1 MSGTEAVNPSTEAY
15 VEQYRAARPALPG
28 AGLAWLDDMR
38 DAAIDRFGAE
48 GFPTPRNEN
57 WKYTNLT
64 RLARTGFAE
73 PAAGSGAEGVAP
85 WLMGEGTCHRLVFV
99 NGRFEAGLSGIGD
112 LPDGVTL
119 APLAEIVAT
128 DPEAA
133 RPVLAGAENDGLA
146 ALNTALMRD
155 GMVLRLAA
163 GVVLDRPVHMIFFA
177 GSAAAIHTRNLVIA
191 GENSRAALVET
202 YCGADGAA
210 YWTNAVTE
218 ISVGAGAAV
227 DHVRLQ
233 QESAEA
239 YHVGLTR
246 VGIERDGRYE
256 GYVFSAGAALARNE
270 IRCTLTGPGADCGL
284 TGGALVRGRQHADV
298 TSEID
303 HAAAHTTS
311 RQLIKCVL
319 DDRGRTVFQ
328 GRVIVQPDAQKIDAA
343 QSNRNLLLSPAAQAD
358 SKPELRIFADDVKC
372 SHGATM
378 GDLDADS
385 MFYLRSRGIGE
396 DEARKMLVGAFVA
409 ELLDP
414 VPTPEIRDWLR
425 KLLAGWLGD
434 AETLEIAA

>member
-1 MSGTEAVNPSTEAY
+1 MISSIE
-15 VEQYRAARPALPG
+15 
-28 AGLAWLDDMR
+28 
-38 DAAIDRFGAE
+38 RFGAD
-48 GFPTPRNEN
+48 GFPTPRHED

-64 RLARTGFAE
+64 RLSRAGFTE
-73 PAAGSGAEGVAP
+73 PATGAGADGAAP
-85 WLMGEGTCHRLVFV
+85 WLMAEDTCHRLVFV
-99 NGRFEAGLSGIGD
+99 DGRFVAGLSRTGD

-119 APLAEIVAT
+119 APLAGIIAT

-133 RPVLAGAENDGLA
+133 RPALADAAGEAGLA

-163 GVVLDRPVHMIFFA
+163 GVVLDRPVQVIFH
-177 GSAAAIHTRNLVIA
+177 GESPAAIHTRNLVVM
-191 GENSRAALVET
+191 GENSRATLVET

-218 ISVGAGAAV
+218 ISLGAGAALE
-227 DHVRLQ
+227 HVRLQ
-233 QESAEA
+233 QEGAEA

-246 VGIERDGRYE
+246 VGIARDGRYS
-256 GYVFSAGAALARNE
+256 GRVFSVGAILARNE
-270 IRCTLTGPGADCGL
+270 FRCSLTGPGADCELDGA
-284 TGGALVRGRQHADV
+284 ALVRGRQHADI

-328 GRVIVQPDAQKIDAA
+328 GRVIVRPDAQKINAA
-343 QSNRNLLLSPAAQAD
+343 QSNRNLLLSPAARAD

-378 GDLDADS
+378 GDIDADA
-385 MFYLRSRGIGE
+385 MFYLRSRGLGE
-396 DEARKMLVGAFVA
+396 DEARKMLVAAFIA

-414 VPTPEIRDWLR
+414 VSSPEIRDWLR
-425 KLLAGWLGD
+425 RALTGWLGEV
-434 AETLEIAA
+434 ETLEIAA